1 MRKFK
6 IGIIG
11 CGAIYK
17 MHAGAISE
25 SDNLEIA
32 AICDID
38 IEKAKKEAEKHSCLA
53 FSDYKKMID
62 ECELDSVHVLTPHY
76 LHAEMSIYALKHGVN
91 VLTEKPMAISY
102 ADATEMVNTAKETKN
117 TLGVIFQNRYNTASR
132 AVKEELESG
141 KLGKI
146 LGASFNIFWCRDK
159 EYYESGAWRGKW
171 DTEGGG
177 VLINQSIHTLDITN
191 WLINS
196 ELESVSASMANRS
209 LKGVIEVEDEVS
221 GLIKYKNGVSLSFF
235 ACNHAYPGSDV
246 QIEVVCENGRA
257 KICGSKADIIYKDG
271 KTKHI
276 EQDKNSNSVAGK
288 DYWGSSHGIQIQHYY
303 ESLSKNETPEID
315 GAEALK
321 TQKLMCAIYDSAK
334 QNKTIIF

>member
-1 MRKFK
+1 MKKFR
-6 IGIIG
+6 IGLIG

-17 MHAGAISE
+17 MHAGAICE

-38 IEKAKKEAEKHSCLA
+38 FEKAEKEAEKHSCLA
-53 FSDYKKMID
+53 FSDYKKMIE
-62 ECELDSVHVLTPHY
+62 ECELDSVHILTPHY
-76 LHAEMSIYALKHGVN
+76 LHAEMAIYALKHGVN

-102 ADATEMVNTAKETKN
+102 SDAAEMVNTAKETKK
-117 TLGVIFQNRYNTASR
+117 TLGVVFQNRYNTANH

-141 KLGKI
+141 NLGKI
-146 LGASFNIFWCRDK
+146 LGASFNVFWYRNK

-196 ELESVSASMANRS
+196 EVESVSASMANRS

-235 ACNHAYPGSDV
+235 ACNHAYPDSDV
-246 QIEVVCENGRA
+246 QIEIVCENGRI
-257 KICGSKADIIYKDG
+257 KICGSKADIMYKDG

-276 EQDKNSNSVAGK
+276 EQEKNSSPVAGK
-288 DYWGSSHGIQIQHYY
+288 DYWGSSHGVQIKHYY

-321 TQKLMCAIYDSAK
+321 TQKVMCAIYDSAK
-334 QNKTIIF
+334 QNKTITF